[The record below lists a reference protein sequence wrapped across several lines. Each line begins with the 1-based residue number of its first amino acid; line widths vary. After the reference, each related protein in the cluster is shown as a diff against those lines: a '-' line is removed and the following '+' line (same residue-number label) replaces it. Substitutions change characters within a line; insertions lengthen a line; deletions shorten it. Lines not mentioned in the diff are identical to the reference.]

1 MLPLHAL
8 DLFLPRLFPEPCK
21 EPVSLHLFRVL
32 LFLPDICIVVD
43 SLWPLDRPDIC
54 TVVFGMCVFEVRVE
68 VLLPGR
74 ATERAAA
81 GGISGAAGRRESG
94 GGGGEV
100 AVHGFRVLKRG
111 DEG

>member
-1 MLPLHAL
+1 M
-8 DLFLPRLFPEPCK
+8 
-21 EPVSLHLFRVL
+21 SLHLLRVL
-32 LFLPDICIVVD
+32 LFLSDIRIVVD

-54 TVVFGMCVFEVRVE
+54 AVVFGVCVFEVRVE

-81 GGISGAAGRRESG
+81 GGVSGAAGRRGNS

-100 AVHGFRVLKRG
+100 AVHGFRILKRG
-111 DEG
+111 DQG